1 MKINKANKKNKMKLN
16 HNKPITKKEVNEFV
30 KDSTNQELDLT
41 NQISVTS
48 SMLHHKINPLNYWK
62 NDELYD
68 DKLPIQ
74 DAVSVLLKHQDKFD
88 IVFVSNCF
96 SEHIDS
102 KKRFIN
108 RWFGDFPFIDT
119 HHKEYI
125 QCDVVIDDRAY
136 YLRQIQSRQP
146 DAKCIQIKT
155 EINNYHEEYDYMN
168 WDEIDDFLD
177 NFK

>member
-1 MKINKANKKNKMKLN
+1 M
-16 HNKPITKKEVNEFV
+16 
-30 KDSTNQELDLT
+30 
-41 NQISVTS
+41 
-48 SMLHHKINPLNYWK
+48 
-62 NDELYD
+62 
-68 DKLPIQ
+68 
-74 DAVSVLLKHQDKFD
+74 
-88 IVFVSNCF
+88 SNCF

-168 WDEIDDFLD
+168 WDEIDDYLIFSSAFLKAIEICVSFLIFTFLFD
-177 NFK
+177 ILSIEFRSLIISSFLV